1 MENKILTLCW
11 ANIAQLL
18 TFLAFSGTHKR
29 DCQLGDGISDREEQ
43 LSGTFNMENCI
54 IAVREQH
61 PTANG
66 ATTEAHCTNECQC
79 WAKFGMESWSGS
91 TYQSCLFIEG
101 EYCVVKHFHKKILL
115 PGNRICFLVPKINT
129 RN

>member
-1 MENKILTLCW
+1 MGKYLG
-11 ANIAQLL
+11 IAQLF
-18 TFLAFSGTHKR
+18 TYFAFSGTHKR

-43 LSGTFNMENCI
+43 LSGTFDKENCI

-79 WAKFGMESWSGS
+79 WAKFGMKSWSGTS
-91 TYQSCLFIEG
+91 YQACMFYPG
-101 EYCVVKHFHKKILL
+101 EYSSSPSHCRMRDESSMFSSPEFKNLI
-115 PGNRICFLVPKINT
+115 FLCSF
-129 RN
+129 